1 MLLDIEEMP
10 NENSLLDISLDAYGN
25 RRFDEVNDKVYAYYF
40 LETKLPNNQN
50 FLVNLQFSRWDK

>member
-1 MLLDIEEMP
+1 MPTEIED
-10 NENSLLDISLDAYGN
+10 SIS
-25 RRFDEVNDKVYAYYF
+25 EVNDKVYAYYF